1 MISRPDGVVITQ
13 HRGNS
18 RPSVADS
25 NLYLVLRAGI
35 NDKVFRSWNT
45 MQMDDSDKDEDWEDC
60 AQDSDDEESQPP
72 MATGSTLDN
81 KTPSIGVMTRSAAK
95 RKRVEPEG
103 DHDDDDDDQ
112 AVPVIKARKINET
125 RKVSSSSVQ
134 SSGILSNASDIESQ
148 SQLPRVFQPI
158 TPSPRPSVAATAQ
171 YLRLQRLSVLLGDDE
186 EVMAP
191 RKRQGHEP
199 PAAGPS
205 SQFSTGSNGV
215 LEL

>member
-1 MISRPDGVVITQ
+1 MISRPDGVVIAQ

-25 NLYLVLRAGI
+25 NLYLALRAGI

-95 RKRVEPEG
+95 RKQVEPEG

-125 RKVSSSSVQ
+125 HKVSSSSVQ
-134 SSGILSNASDIESQ
+134 SSGIFSNASDIESQ

-158 TPSPRPSVAATAQ
+158 TPSPRFVPLSRYSQGKASAIQAAARVGPWDRG
-171 YLRLQRLSVLLGDDE
+171 Y
-186 EVMAP
+186 VMKLP
-191 RKRQGHEP
+191 Y
-199 PAAGPS
+199 
-205 SQFSTGSNGV
+205 FSA
-215 LEL
+215 